1 MSSILKQFCLPEIT
15 WKYVVRLMFVAVL
28 AYVLFDFILLPFRIQ
43 GHSMDPTY
51 KNGEFNFC
59 FRPRYTFSMPGR
71 YDVVCVKLAG
81 ETIVLLK
88 RIVALEGEV
97 VEIRNGKFFVNKKK
111 IDEAYVHHPS
121 NWNLPP
127 RVVKKNNVYV
137 VGDNRNVPI
146 NVHKFGQ
153 TPVKRVIGTPLW

>member
-1 MSSILKQFCLPEIT
+1 MSSKLKQFCLPEIT
-15 WKYVVRLMFVAVL
+15 GKYIVRLMFVGVL
-28 AYVLFDFILLPFRIQ
+28 AYVLFDFVLLPFRIQ

-59 FRPRYTFSMPGR
+59 FRQRYTFSKPGR
-71 YDVVCVKLAG
+71 YEVVCVKLAG

-97 VEIRNGKFFVNKKK
+97 VEIRKGKFFVNEKK
-111 IDEAYVHHPS
+111 IEEAYVRYPS
-121 NWNLPP
+121 DWNLSP
-127 RVVKKNNVYV
+127 RIVKKNNVYV

-153 TPVKRVIGTPLW
+153 TSVKRIIGIPLW